1 MFDVDVTRQAA
12 RQRALPSTPDLPPA
26 GRRLDKVCAPGYTG
40 RKRGEIVRTRT
51 TVLQAHTHQWVGSF
65 GNAGNG
71 DYRGELRRAVSVI
84 SAYVQAQSLPLSQ
97 AVVRL
102 DGQYGNG
109 AIVAGLAGLGY
120 VMRGKDYGLLDF
132 PEVQTRLAQPPDQQ
146 TTHPETG
153 TCRALFDCPDL
164 LLTATGPR
172 IRVIVATHP
181 ATATKAVIGT
191 TRSEVVYELF
201 YTALLSGAF
210 TPADVV
216 DLYLHRGAFECVL
229 SDEDQEQ
236 DPDRWCS
243 HTAFGQEFWL
253 ILAQWIWN
261 LRLELGHLLHP
272 TPMRTT
278 EFAPA
283 QALSDPMPIADKS
296 APVAY
301 EPPKFAR
308 PAQMGGFAGD
318 RFTLQPDGTL
328 RCPAD
333 RPLYAQE
340 RRPERDGSLRVLYA
354 ARVGHCRA
362 CPLREQCQGYGTT
375 TKKPRRFST
384 VLWPIKGPPSEST
397 DPPAPP
403 PASHPLLWGDWER
416 RSHRRELVK
425 LLRHQ
430 RVDIQS
436 PELPP

>member
-1 MFDVDVTRQAA
+1 MCV
-12 RQRALPSTPDLPPA
+12 
-26 GRRLDKVCAPGYTG
+26 GHH
-40 RKRGEIVRTRT
+40 IRTKGF
-51 TVLQAHTHQWVGSF
+51 TV
-65 GNAGNG
+65 
-71 DYRGELRRAVSVI
+71 
-84 SAYVQAQSLPLSQ
+84 
-97 AVVRL
+97 
-102 DGQYGNG
+102 
-109 AIVAGLAGLGY
+109 
-120 VMRGKDYGLLDF
+120 
-132 PEVQTRLAQPPDQQ
+132 
-146 TTHPETG
+146 
-153 TCRALFDCPDL
+153 
-164 LLTATGPR
+164 
-172 IRVIVATHP
+172 
-181 ATATKAVIGT
+181 
-191 TRSEVVYELF
+191 
-201 YTALLSGAF
+201 
-210 TPADVV
+210 
-216 DLYLHRGAFECVL
+216 
-229 SDEDQEQ
+229 Q

-278 EFAPA
+278 EVAPA
-283 QALSDPMPIADKS
+283 QALSDPTPIADKA

-340 RRPERDGSLRVLYA
+340 RRPERDGSRRVLYA

-362 CPLREQCQGYGTT
+362 CPLREHCQGYGTT
-375 TKKPRRFST
+375 TKKPRRVSA

-397 DPPAPP
+397 NPPAPP
-403 PASHPLLWGDWER
+403 PTSHPLLWGDWER

-436 PELPP
+436 PELPSLAQPLPTGHLSRTERAHWRLSWKERLARNAHPQTACQVTIKLFGVPPAFAAFLGLPIA